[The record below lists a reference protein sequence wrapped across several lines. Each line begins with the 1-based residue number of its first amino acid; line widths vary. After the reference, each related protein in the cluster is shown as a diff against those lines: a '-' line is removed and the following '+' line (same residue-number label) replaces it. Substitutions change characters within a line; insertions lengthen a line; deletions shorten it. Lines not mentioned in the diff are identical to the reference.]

1 MTTSASPRDVELER
15 HPIPDAMYRTPLFL
29 GLPQHYLVVWL
40 ATLASAS
47 IAAGNGVHLVLGP
60 LVFAAGM
67 ALVHPKLARACEDD
81 ALAID
86 VFFHWLLNEHAFSEP
101 HPSIWDPADRVR
113 PSIPQA

>member
-1 MTTSASPRDVELER
+1 MASRRDVELER
-15 HPIPDAMYRTPLFL
+15 RPIPEPMYRTPLFL

-40 ATLASAS
+40 ATLASAAVAVGS
-47 IAAGNGVHLVLGP
+47 GTHFLLGIA
-60 LVFAAGM
+60 VFALGM
-67 ALVHPKLARACEDD
+67 AAVHPKLARACEED

-113 PSIPQA
+113 PSIPQP